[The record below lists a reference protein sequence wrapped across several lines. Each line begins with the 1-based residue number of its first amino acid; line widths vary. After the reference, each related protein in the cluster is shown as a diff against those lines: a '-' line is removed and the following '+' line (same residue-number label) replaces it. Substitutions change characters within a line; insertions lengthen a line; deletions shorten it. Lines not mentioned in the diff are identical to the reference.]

1 MVKAIPKQFKESVQ
15 EVKEIG
21 FCPFKLQS
29 VKAVH
34 AKLCVSRPTW
44 ARKEGVYGKWGWSD
58 DDVCAAF
65 RLHPSCMS
73 LMEGKIE
80 SVMSFLVNERGFEAS
95 HVARCPV
102 VLSLSF
108 GKWIVLVLKSKGMVK
123 KVSLSRIFKCDEKLF
138 LDKFIYGHDE
148 KQTEELLKL
157 YKDKM
162 TLAG

>member
-1 MVKAIPKQFKESVQ
+1 MVKAIPKQFKEWVQ

-21 FCPFKLQS
+21 FCPFKLQL

-44 ARKEGVYGKWGWSD
+44 ARKE
-58 DDVCAAF
+58 AF

-138 LDKFIYGHDE
+138 LNMFIYCHDE
-148 KQTEELLKL
+148 KEL
-157 YKDKM
+157 
-162 TLAG
+162 TGH

>member
-1 MVKAIPKQFKESVQ
+1 MKNGCYTSEGN
-15 EVKEIG
+15 G
-21 FCPFKLQS
+21 FCPLKLQF

-34 AKLCVSRPTW
+34 VKLCVSRATW
-44 ARKEGVYGKWGWSD
+44 AWKEGVYRKWVGVMMMFLQRLD
-58 DDVCAAF
+58 CIPYVCLSRKG
-65 RLHPSCMS
+65 RL
-73 LMEGKIE
+73 K
-80 SVMSFLVNERGFEAS
+80 SVMSFLVNELGFEAS
-95 HVARCPV
+95 HVARCSV

-108 GKWIVLVLKSKGMVK
+108 GKQIVPRGSVVLVLKSKGMVK
-123 KVSLSRIFKCDEKLF
+123 VSLGGIFKCDEKLF